1 MLRVERISDRSNTY
15 LMEESI
21 FDTRTMAD
29 TQVEKKEFADEELE
43 DILSMHKVRDQ
54 VSVAEVRELIRENPL
69 LVAGLVFTFG
79 LLVGVSLSSG
89 KRK

>member
-15 LMEESI
+15 LREESI
-21 FDTRTMAD
+21 SDTRTMAD

-43 DILSMHKVRDQ
+43 DILSMRKMRDQ

-89 KRK
+89 RRK

>member
-1 MLRVERISDRSNTY
+1 M
-15 LMEESI
+15 
-21 FDTRTMAD
+21 RTMAE

-69 LVAGLVFTFG
+69 LVSGLIFTFG
-79 LLVGVSLSSG
+79 LLLGVSLSSG
-89 KRK
+89 RRK